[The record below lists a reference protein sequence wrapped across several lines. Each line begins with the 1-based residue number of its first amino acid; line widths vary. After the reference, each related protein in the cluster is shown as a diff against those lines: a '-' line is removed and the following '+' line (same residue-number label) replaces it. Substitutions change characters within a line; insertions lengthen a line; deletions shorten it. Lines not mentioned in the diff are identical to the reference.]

1 MESPIKLRS
10 VTSLFEHPSAGEI
23 FEMTPAEWS
32 AFLEDVGVKGVEEPL
47 VVCGSIVVDGRHR
60 LRAAIAC
67 EQQTV
72 PVRQVK
78 MTEVEQLDY
87 MIRHAKNRRHLTVA
101 QLAILAVKLKP
112 KYEEAAKERLHKGQQ
127 SGGRGNKKN
136 SVEINPPSLDSGK
149 SRDQAAAAVGVSGR
163 TVADAEIVLQKGT
176 PELVTAMETGAV
188 GVQTAARV
196 ARKPPE
202 EQREFLQN
210 PVGRNTMSK
219 NELKEEVNKE
229 PGERRGKG
237 VILANEAINCLMRIP
252 KNDALR
258 NRGFQLV
265 TDWIRKHKE

>member
-32 AFLEDVGVKGVEEPL
+32 AFLADVGVKGVEEPL

-67 EQQTV
+67 EQETV
-72 PVRQVK
+72 PVRQVT
-78 MTEVEQLDY
+78 MTELEQLDY

-101 QLAILAVKLKP
+101 QLAILGVKLKP
-112 KYEEAAKERLHKGQQ
+112 KYEEAAKERMKKG
-127 SGGRGNKKN
+127 GGDKK
-136 SVEINPPSLDSGK
+136 S
-149 SRDQAAAAVGVSGR
+149 AAAKSGTESKPDPIRGEARDLAARAVGVSGR
-163 TVADAEIVLQKGT
+163 TVADAETVLDSGV

-237 VILANEAINCLMRIP
+237 VILAHEAINCLMRIP

>member
-32 AFLEDVGVKGVEEPL
+32 AFLVDVGVKGVEEPL

-67 EQQTV
+67 DQETV
-72 PVRQVK
+72 PVRQVT
-78 MTEVEQLDY
+78 MTELEQLDY
-87 MIRHAKNRRHLTVA
+87 MVRHAKNRRHLTTA
-101 QLAILAVKLKP
+101 QLALLAVKLKP
-112 KYEEAAKERLHKGQQ
+112 QYDEAAKVRRVS
-127 SGGRGNKKN
+127 SGKTHGRGKVRASKP
-136 SVEINPPSLDSGK
+136 EPIEKGR
-149 SRDQAAAAVGVSGR
+149 SRDQVAAAVGVSGR
-163 TVADAEIVLQKGT
+163 TVEAAERVLANGI
-176 PELVTAMETGAV
+176 PELVKAMESSEI
-188 GVQTAARV
+188 GVQTAASV
-196 ARKPPE
+196 AARSPD
-202 EQREFLQN
+202 EQREYLKN
-210 PVGRNTMSK
+210 PIGRETMTK
-219 NELKEEVNKE
+219 QRLEKEINKE

-237 VILANEAINCLMRIP
+237 VILAHEAINCLMRIP